1 MFLFLLSSI
10 YQKILDDFVVL
21 CCSVFCLWSRNQEGI
36 GKIWSNCRQNWLT
49 KICLQSTIKHKI
61 FLHFRFRP
69 LPMKKIIQ
77 YDSFQSFNLKKA
89 FFAFIRSLFDF
100 VLLFF
105 FQMGGTEIVKS
116 CWSNFEIGCKKQEK
130 KVKYKTEVS
139 RLSELQRIKTRSLNA
154 GQHWSAGLGRKV

>member
-10 YQKILDDFVVL
+10 YQKNLDDFVVL

-61 FLHFRFRP
+61 CLHFRFRP
-69 LPMKKIIQ
+69 LTMKKIIQ
-77 YDSFQSFNLKKA
+77 YDSFQAVQNFNLKKA
-89 FFAFIRSLFDF
+89 FFTIIRSLFWF
-100 VLLFF
+100 WIIIFF
-105 FQMGGTEIVKS
+105 LQMGGTEIVKS

-130 KVKYKTEVS
+130 
-139 RLSELQRIKTRSLNA
+139 SEI
-154 GQHWSAGLGRKV
+154 